1 MLGCEFAICKL
12 RVFCGPDDYG
22 AYVRTCTRPGNLT
35 QQFAAFLF
43 LCKLTMALLPGSKV
57 QRQRRCS
64 VASVLFVSTLLVGAI
79 PQACATAGAPG
90 APVSPSLPEVLP
102 AVQTLPEDVTKDDD
116 DERIEHVTPKSKVL
130 PQEQGDTIDDTFVQD
145 DENRPSAIDEAWRE
159 QLPHQ
164 LQQRRGTLH
173 RLLVPMSS
181 ASTSGQTDVVE
192 IYLLGTSHVSKDS
205 CDDARLL
212 VEHICPDVLFIELC
226 HHRLALLADDTAVPS
241 HEVEGQG
248 GDSDEQTTGELQK
261 QPKAEKQSR
270 GMSWSA
276 GMLTRIQQDYATK
289 LGVEIGGEFREAY
302 GAAVRQQKAFEEEMN
317 RHRFGLVDPAIA
329 SSVGPIT
336 LILGDRPVRLTIL
349 RAWESL
355 RLFGKA
361 KLCLGLLWSSL
372 RPPSEKE
379 LKEWMDKIMNDPTND
394 LLTDSIAELTK
405 HFPQI
410 GRTIID
416 ERDDYMS
423 CKLKQTANLL
433 GNAPSVGRRRRI
445 VAVVGAGHCPGISQ
459 RLRDTSDTASP
470 EEKIEALIETKKWK
484 MKDPHIQSLVT
495 DLTHLPIGS
504 F

>member
-1 MLGCEFAICKL
+1 MCS
-12 RVFCGPDDYG
+12 P
-22 AYVRTCTRPGNLT
+22 
-35 QQFAAFLF
+35 
-43 LCKLTMALLPGSKV
+43 LPGSKV
-57 QRQRRCS
+57 QRRRRCS

-102 AVQTLPEDVTKDDD
+102 AVQTLPDEDVTKDDD

-130 PQEQGDTIDDTFVQD
+130 PQEQGDIIDDNFAQE
-145 DENRPSAIDEAWRE
+145 DENRPSAIDEEAWRD

-173 RLLVPMSS
+173 RLLVPMPS
-181 ASTSGQTDVVE
+181 ARTSGQTTNDVVE

-212 VEHICPDVLFIELC
+212 VEHICPDVLFVELC
-226 HHRLALLADDTAVPS
+226 HQRLALLADDTADPS
-241 HEVEGQG
+241 HELEGQRSG
-248 GDSDEQTTGELQK
+248 SDEQTTGELQK

-270 GMSWSA
+270 GMSWSS

-289 LGVEIGGEFREAY
+289 LGVKIGGEFREAY
-302 GAAVRQQKAFEEEMN
+302 GAAARQQKAFEEEMN
-317 RHRFGLVDPAIA
+317 RHRFGLVDPSIA
-329 SSVGPIT
+329 SSVGPVT
-336 LILGDRPVRLTIL
+336 VILGDRPVRLTIL

-361 KLCLGLLWSSL
+361 KVCLGLLWSSL

-394 LLTDSIAELTK
+394 LLTDSIKELAT

-416 ERDDYMS
+416 ERDDYMV
-423 CKLKQTANLL
+423 CKLKQTVNLL

-459 RLRDTSDTASP
+459 RLGDTSDTTSP
-470 EEKIEALIETKKWK
+470 EEKLKVRLVETSVALTYYYRLLI
-484 MKDPHIQSLVT
+484 HSNY
-495 DLTHLPIGS
+495 
-504 F
+504 

>member
-1 MLGCEFAICKL
+1 MASRTNVHFFA
-12 RVFCGPDDYG
+12 
-22 AYVRTCTRPGNLT
+22 
-35 QQFAAFLF
+35 
-43 LCKLTMALLPGSKV
+43 TMSLLPSSKV
-57 QRQRRCS
+57 QRRRRCS
-64 VASVLFVSTLLVGAI
+64 VASVLFVSTLLIGATL
-79 PQACATAGAPG
+79 QACASAPSDLPKLLGDGYGSSLPLVACAAAAAGT
-90 APVSPSLPEVLP
+90 PVSPSLPEVLP
-102 AVQTLPEDVTKDDD
+102 AVQTLPDEDVTKDDD

-130 PQEQGDTIDDTFVQD
+130 PQEQGDIIDDNFVQE
-145 DENRPSAIDEAWRE
+145 DENRPSAIDEEAWRE

-173 RLLVPMSS
+173 RLLVPMPNASS
-181 ASTSGQTDVVE
+181 SGQTTNDVVE

-226 HHRLALLADDTAVPS
+226 HQRLALLADDPADPS
-241 HEVEGQG
+241 HELERDG
-248 GDSDEQTTGELQK
+248 SDEQVTGELQK

-289 LGVEIGGEFREAY
+289 LGVKIGGEFREAY
-302 GAAVRQQKAFEEEMN
+302 GAAARQQKAFEEEMN

-336 LILGDRPVRLTIL
+336 VILGDRPVRLTIL

-394 LLTDSIAELTK
+394 LLTDSIAELSK

-416 ERDDYMS
+416 ERDDYMV
-423 CKLKQTANLL
+423 CKLKQTVNLL

-445 VAVVGAGHCPGISQ
+445 VAVVGAGHCPGILQ
-459 RLRDTSDTASP
+459 RLKDTSDTTNT
-470 EEKIEALIETKKWK
+470 EEKIQALIQGLIETKKWK
-484 MKDPHIQSLVT
+484 VEDPHIRSLVT
-495 DLTHLPIGS
+495 DVTQLQIGP

>member
-1 MLGCEFAICKL
+1 MCS
-12 RVFCGPDDYG
+12 P
-22 AYVRTCTRPGNLT
+22 
-35 QQFAAFLF
+35 
-43 LCKLTMALLPGSKV
+43 LPGSKV
-57 QRQRRCS
+57 QRRRRCS

-102 AVQTLPEDVTKDDD
+102 AVQTLPDEDVTKDDD
-116 DERIEHVTPKSKVL
+116 DERIEHVTPSAKSKVL
-130 PQEQGDTIDDTFVQD
+130 PQEQGDITDDNFVQK
-145 DENRPSAIDEAWRE
+145 DENRPSAIDEEAWRE

-173 RLLVPMSS
+173 RLLVPMPS
-181 ASTSGQTDVVE
+181 ASTSGQITNDVVE

-226 HHRLALLADDTAVPS
+226 HQRLALLADDTADPS
-241 HEVEGQG
+241 HEVEGQRDG
-248 GDSDEQTTGELQK
+248 SDEQTTGELQK

-270 GMSWSA
+270 GMSWSS

-289 LGVEIGGEFREAY
+289 LGVKIGGEFREAY
-302 GAAVRQQKAFEEEMN
+302 GAAARQQKAFEEEMN
-317 RHRFGLVDPAIA
+317 RHRFGLVDPSIA
-329 SSVGPIT
+329 SSVGPVT
-336 LILGDRPVRLTIL
+336 VILGDRPVRLTIL

-361 KLCLGLLWSSL
+361 KVCLGLLWSSL

-394 LLTDSIAELTK
+394 LLTDSIKELAT

-416 ERDDYMS
+416 ERDDYMF
-423 CKLKQTANLL
+423 CKLKQTVNLL

-459 RLRDTSDTASP
+459 LLRDTSDTTSP
-470 EEKIEALIETKKWK
+470 EDRLAALIETKHWK

-495 DLTHLPIGS
+495 DVTQLQIGP

>member
-1 MLGCEFAICKL
+1 MA
-12 RVFCGPDDYG
+12 
-22 AYVRTCTRPGNLT
+22 RTYAARQFTLQLHVPTRY
-35 QQFAAFLF
+35 A
-43 LCKLTMALLPGSKV
+43 TMALLPGSKV

-102 AVQTLPEDVTKDDD
+102 AVQTLPDEDVTKDDD

-130 PQEQGDTIDDTFVQD
+130 PQEQGGIIDDTFVQE
-145 DENRPSAIDEAWRE
+145 DENRSSAIDEAWRE

-181 ASTSGQTDVVE
+181 ASTSGQIDVVE

-226 HHRLALLADDTAVPS
+226 HQRLALLADDTADPS

-317 RHRFGLVDPAIA
+317 RHRFGLVNPTIA

-394 LLTDSIAELTK
+394 LLSDSIAELTK

-416 ERDDYMS
+416 ERDDYMF

-433 GNAPSVGRRRRI
+433 GNAPSDGRRRRI

-470 EEKIEALIETKKWK
+470 EDKLQALIETKKWK

-495 DLTHLPIGS
+495 DLTHLQIGP